1 MNDSNVIVSNERL
14 KRLDELAQSALSR
27 RRFDVAEELFA
38 ERLSML
44 TQYRYVDDLS
54 LALTLN
60 NLAFTQE
67 CQSKLDKAEEH
78 RRRAREICMQKLEI
92 KPVVHEPLPPKVQY
106 TKPNYLQQI
115 RVVRSA

>member
-1 MNDSNVIVSNERL
+1 MDDGKIIVSNERL
-14 KRLDELAQSALSR
+14 KRLDDLAQSALTR

-44 TQYRYVDDLS
+44 SQYHYVDDLS

-67 CQSKLDKAEEH
+67 CQSKLEQAEAH
-78 RRRAREICMQKLEI
+78 RKQAREICTQKLEI
-92 KPVVHEPLPPKVQY
+92 KPVVHDALPPRVQHV
-106 TKPNYLQQI
+106 KPSHLQQI
-115 RVVRSA
+115 RVMRSA